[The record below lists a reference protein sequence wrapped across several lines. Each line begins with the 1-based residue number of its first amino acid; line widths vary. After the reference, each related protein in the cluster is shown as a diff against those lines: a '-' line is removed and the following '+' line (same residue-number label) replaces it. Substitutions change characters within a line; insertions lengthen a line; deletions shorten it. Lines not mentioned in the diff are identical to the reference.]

1 MALLSNTGIRA
12 GASQPVVDVVPAIKS
27 IRLNNSDASYFKRT
41 TGSGNRKT
49 WSFSCWVKRVG
60 LGGYDYLFAQGPD
73 GGTSGNWFLAGWQT
87 DDTFWIGQQTGG
99 GYNLQYQT
107 NKRFRDPHAWYHIL
121 IAVDTTQSTASN
133 RLRLYI
139 NGTEETSFST
149 ETDPSE
155 DADTW
160 VGATSTCPVMYV
172 GRQPDGHSLD
182 GYISN
187 VQFVDG
193 VQLTPSNVTETDST
207 TGQLV
212 AKTYS
217 GSYGTNGFWLKFEDT
232 SGNTAATIGV
242 DSSGND
248 NNYTPLNLQAGVR
261 GGLTAVSEADGGLPF
276 YNTTDTY
283 GATKGSGYRTDS
295 SAGTTGGSGLVLAI
309 PGDVLTDEHD
319 HVNTGGTALTV
330 TTHGNVTTSST
341 QKKFYG
347 TSAKFDGSGDALTFT
362 LTGGTGSGD
371 FTIEYWAYHDS
382 LNDYITHFQNT
393 RSATGFNV
401 GTDGSGDFVWAD
413 SVGGLTRKI
422 EVGGVISAGKW
433 NHWAWVRSGTTL
445 TGYLDGIAKATYT
458 TSTNYSDT
466 SFCIGGLG
474 TGSENLTGYLQDIRV
489 YKGTAKYTSNFNP
502 VRSTYDGLIA
512 ANSDCLMDSPVNG
525 DSADNTGAG
534 GEVTGNYAIFSPLLN
549 GGTLSQGGLNA
560 TSGVNKRITSNF
572 AFPSGKWYWE
582 VTLTSS
588 TVQQFGL
595 GSIATANT
603 TSGSPPGDNGH
614 NSYIALTNG
623 QYYHNGSMTG
633 SGLATTTTN
642 DVLGFAFDADSR
654 KFWISKN
661 GSWQG
666 SGSPN
671 PATGTDPLWTVSA
684 DYAPYSPVVGAGGAD
699 AVNCALNAGQRA
711 FADSAPSGFKCLCT
725 NNLAEPAILKPNLHF
740 GIDLYTGTG
749 SSRSITSFDFD
760 PDFVWIK
767 KRNATEH
774 HIAFDQVRG
783 TEESIWPSCNYQED
797 SWSGEGISAW
807 LSNGWTIGD
816 SNNANENN
824 DTYATWNWEA
834 DTTASGTWGANS
846 KAYSRR
852 ANSTAGFSIIKWV
865 GDAST
870 GIPGTGAIPHGLSG
884 APDLLIQKRLDAAGD
899 WWVGFNCIDGSFDY
913 MRLNE
918 QTAKGDEGY
927 DLWDADEISNWG
939 AGNNH
944 DFIAYVFK
952 NIPGFSKV
960 GYYVGNSSA
969 DGTQVIL
976 DFRPRFL
983 IIKSLDLAYDWHLID
998 TARNPF
1004 NGTSSLRLKP
1014 NSNAQEVTGS
1024 HNVVDLNCN
1033 GFKLRHSD
1041 NNWNSGHKFLYWAI
1055 ADSPFKYAR
1064 AG

>member
-1 MALLSNTGIRA
+1 MGIPGAANPLLLQSAAAAPAA
-12 GASQPVVDVVPAIKS
+12 GDT
-27 IRLNNSDASYFKRT
+27 RHGLRFNN
-41 TGSGNRKT
+41 
-49 WSFSCWVKRVG
+49 
-60 LGGYDYLFAQGPD
+60 
-73 GGTSGNWFLAGWQT
+73 T
-87 DDTFWIGQQTGG
+87 DDTNLTRTFSSAGNKKTWTVSFWMKVAGPQESSYGSDFWGAYYGNNARYISLRVKNDGRFALYGGAYTTGG
-99 GYNLQYQT
+99 SSSVIIDVAT
-107 NKRFRDPHAWYHIL
+107 KRTLRDYAGWIHCVVS
-121 IAVDTTQSTASN
+121 VDTTQGTDTKRVKFWFNGVQETSLGNWGAASN
-133 RLRLYI
+133 SPTYPSQ
-139 NGTEETSFST
+139 NDESFIG
-149 ETDPSE
+149 
-155 DADTW
+155 ADLLHFL
-160 VGATSTCPVMYV
+160 GC
-172 GRQPDGHSLD
+172 QPNVWAGYTLD
-182 GYISN
+182 GYLCDFYYI
-187 VQFVDG
+187 DG
-193 VQLTPSNVTETDST
+193 QQLAPSVFAETDST
-207 TGQLV
+207 TNQWVPISSPSFSSTPAGNSVHFKWDNSSSLGEDGFDL
-212 AKTYS
+212 ADWTPGNFS
-217 GSYGTNGFWLKFEDT
+217 TTAGT
-232 SGNTAATIGV
+232 GNDLLFDSAY
-242 DSSGND
+242 SSG
-248 NNYTPLNLQAGVR
+248 
-261 GGLTAVSEADGGLPF
+261 
-276 YNTTDTY
+276 TD
-283 GATKGSGYRTDS
+283 A
-295 SAGTTGGSGLVLAI
+295 
-309 PGDVLTDEHD
+309 
-319 HVNTGGTALTV
+319 
-330 TTHGNVTTSST
+330 
-341 QKKFYG
+341 
-347 TSAKFDGSGDALTFT
+347 
-362 LTGGTGSGD
+362 
-371 FTIEYWAYHDS
+371 
-382 LNDYITHFQNT
+382 
-393 RSATGFNV
+393 
-401 GTDGSGDFVWAD
+401 
-413 SVGGLTRKI
+413 
-422 EVGGVISAGKW
+422 
-433 NHWAWVRSGTTL
+433 
-445 TGYLDGIAKATYT
+445 
-458 TSTNYSDT
+458 
-466 SFCIGGLG
+466 
-474 TGSENLTGYLQDIRV
+474 
-489 YKGTAKYTSNFNP
+489 
-502 VRSTYDGLIA
+502 
-512 ANSDCLMDSPVNG
+512 
-525 DSADNTGAG
+525 GAG
-534 GEVTGNYAIFSPLLN
+534 GEVLGTYATWDPLATGC
-549 GGTLSQGGLNA
+549 TLTQGNLNA
-560 TSGVNKRITSNF
+560 SSGANKRVTSNF
-572 AFPSGKWYWE
+572 PLISGKWYWE
-582 VTLTSS
+582 VTLTNS
-588 TVQQFGL
+588 TIQQFGL
-595 GSIATANT
+595 GSLATAYI
-603 TSGSPPGDNGH
+603 TSGSPPGDSGH

-783 TEESIWPSCNYQED
+783 TEESIWPRGNYQED

-939 AGNNH
+939 AGINH

-983 IIKSLDLAYDWHLID
+983 IIKSLDLAFDWHLID